1 MCFFTSLL
9 SSCNCVVMVAKGNHS
24 LIAEFVLLGFSEK
37 RGIQAVLF
45 MVFLLIYTV
54 TLLGNAGMI
63 TLIRLD
69 SRLHTPMYF
78 FLSSLSFLDICYS
91 SSITPRVLSDLPA
104 SQKVI
109 SHAACLAQFYFYAV
123 FATTECYL
131 LAAMAYDRYVA
142 ICSPLL
148 YVFSM
153 SSRVCALLVAGS
165 YLAGVA
171 NATIHTGFA
180 LRLSFCGPNLINH
193 FYCDGPPLYA
203 ISCTDPTVNEI
214 VMFLVVGFNMLITSV
229 TILVSYTYILLTVLR
244 MHTAAGKRK
253 AFSTCAS
260 HLAAVTLFYVS
271 AASMYSR
278 PSSRHSQ
285 DLDKVASVFYTM
297 VIPMLNPF
305 IYSLRNQEVKDALG
319 KVLGR
324 KRVSDKQVS

>member
-1 MCFFTSLL
+1 M
-9 SSCNCVVMVAKGNHS
+9 MAKGNHTP
-24 LIAEFVLLGFSEK
+24 ITEFVLLGFSEK
-37 RGIQAVLF
+37 RGTQAVLF
-45 MVFLLIYTV
+45 VTFLLIYV
-54 TLLGNAGMI
+54 MTLLGNAGMI

-104 SQKVI
+104 SRKVI
-109 SHAACLAQFYFYAV
+109 SHSACLAQFYFYAV

-165 YLAGVA
+165 YLLGVV

-180 LRLSFCGPNLINH
+180 LRLSFCGPNVINH

-203 ISCTDPTVNEI
+203 ISCTDPTTNEI
-214 VMFLVVGFNMLITSV
+214 VMFLVVGFNMLVTSV
-229 TILVSYTYILLTVLR
+229 TILTSYTYILLAVLR
-244 MHTAAGKRK
+244 MRTAAGKHK

-260 HLAAVTLFYVS
+260 HLAAVTLFYTS
-271 AASMYSR
+271 LASMYSR
-278 PSSRHSQ
+278 PSSRHSK

-297 VIPMLNPF
+297 VTPMLNPL
-305 IYSLRNQEVKDALG
+305 IYSLRNKEVKDALA
-319 KVLGR
+319 KVMER
-324 KRVSDKQVS
+324 KMSLITGHPE

>member
-1 MCFFTSLL
+1 MLVLCFSTSLL
-9 SSCNCVVMVAKGNHS
+9 SNCNCVVMMAKGNHS
-24 LIAEFVLLGFSEK
+24 SITEFVLLGFSEK
-37 RGIQAVLF
+37 RAIQAVLF
-45 MVFLLIYTV
+45 MGFLLIYLI
-54 TLLGNAGMI
+54 TLLGNVGMI

-91 SSITPRVLSDLPA
+91 STITPRVLSDLPA

-109 SHAACLAQFYFYAV
+109 SHSACLAQFYFYAV

-153 SSRVCALLVAGS
+153 SSRVCVLLVAGS
-165 YLAGVA
+165 YLVGVV
-171 NATIHTGFA
+171 NATIHTGLA
-180 LRLSFCGPNLINH
+180 LQLSFCGPNIINH

-203 ISCTDPTVNEI
+203 ISCTDPTTNEI
-214 VMFLVVGFNMLITSV
+214 AMFLVVGFNMLITSV
-229 TILVSYTYILLTVLR
+229 TIFISYTYILFAVLR

-253 AFSTCAS
+253 TFSTCAS
-260 HLAAVTLFYVS
+260 HLATVTLFYAS
-271 AASMYSR
+271 AGSMYSR

-297 VIPMLNPF
+297 VTPMLNPL
-305 IYSLRNQEVKDALG
+305 IYSLRNQEVKDVLG
-319 KVLGR
+319 KVMGR
-324 KRVSDKQVS
+324 KSVSDK

>member
-1 MCFFTSLL
+1 KGFLTECLFPCRSR
-9 SSCNCVVMVAKGNHS
+9 SPGNHS
-24 LIAEFVLLGFSEK
+24 PITEFVLLGFPEK
-37 RGIQAVLF
+37 RGIQAALF
-45 MVFLLIYTV
+45 MAFLLIYVV

-63 TLIRLD
+63 MLIRLD

-78 FLSSLSFLDICYS
+78 FLCSLSFLDICYS

-109 SHAACLAQFYFYAV
+109 SHSACLAQFYFYAV

-148 YVFSM
+148 YAFSM
-153 SSRVCALLVAGS
+153 SSRVCSLLVAGS
-165 YLAGVA
+165 YLAGFV
-171 NATIHTGFA
+171 NATIHTGLA
-180 LRLSFCGPNLINH
+180 LRLSFCGPNLINN

-203 ISCTDPTVNEI
+203 ISCTDSTTNEI
-214 VMFLVVGFNMLITSV
+214 VMFLVVGFNMLITCA
-229 TILVSYTYILLTVLR
+229 TILISYTYILLAVLR
-244 MHTAAGKRK
+244 MRTAAGKRK

-260 HLAAVTLFYVS
+260 HLAAVILFYAS

-285 DLDKVASVFYTM
+285 DLDKVAAVFYTL
-297 VIPMLNPF
+297 VIPAVNPL
-305 IYSLRNQEVKDALG
+305 IYSLRNREVKDALG
-319 KVLGR
+319 KVMER
-324 KRVSDKQVS
+324 KRLFLT

>member
-1 MCFFTSLL
+1 M
-9 SSCNCVVMVAKGNHS
+9 MAKGNHT
-24 LIAEFVLLGFSEK
+24 LITEFVLLGFSEK
-37 RGIQAVLF
+37 RGTQAVLF
-45 MVFLLIYTV
+45 VTFLLIYV
-54 TLLGNAGMI
+54 ITLLGNAGMI

-104 SQKVI
+104 SRKVI
-109 SHAACLAQFYFYAV
+109 SHSACLAQFYFYAV

-165 YLAGVA
+165 YLLGVV

-180 LRLSFCGPNLINH
+180 LRLSFCGPNVINH

-203 ISCTDPTVNEI
+203 ISCTDPTTNEI
-214 VMFLVVGFNMLITSV
+214 VMFLVVGFNMLVTSV
-229 TILVSYTYILLTVLR
+229 TILTSYTYILLAVLR
-244 MHTAAGKRK
+244 MRTAAGKHK

-278 PSSRHSQ
+278 PSSRHSK

-297 VIPMLNPF
+297 VTPMLNPL
-305 IYSLRNQEVKDALG
+305 IYSLRNKEVKDALA
-319 KVLGR
+319 KVMERKMSLITGR
-324 KRVSDKQVS
+324 PE

>member
-1 MCFFTSLL
+1 MLVLCLSTSLL
-9 SSCNCVVMVAKGNHS
+9 SSCNCIVMMAKGNHS
-24 LIAEFVLLGFSEK
+24 LITEFVLLGFSEK
-37 RGIQAVLF
+37 RDVQAVLF
-45 MVFLLIYTV
+45 MVFLLIYVV

-91 SSITPRVLSDLPA
+91 SSITPRVLSDIPA
-104 SQKVI
+104 SEKVI
-109 SHAACLAQFYFYAV
+109 SHSACLAQFYFYAV

-165 YLAGVA
+165 YLVGVV

-180 LRLSFCGPNLINH
+180 LQLSFCGSSHLINH

-203 ISCTDPTVNEI
+203 ISCTDPIINEI

-229 TILVSYTYILLTVLR
+229 TILISYIYILLTVLR

-271 AASMYSR
+271 AASMYSQ

-297 VIPMLNPF
+297 VTPMLNP
-305 IYSLRNQEVKDALG
+305 
-319 KVLGR
+319 
-324 KRVSDKQVS
+324 